1 MGAAMSNKVLAL
13 IGVTLLSGSAS
24 AEQILYS
31 NPYDP
36 AGNSS
41 NCFFSSGCQIPG
53 TQAEAQLFSLSNAA
67 TLQTVSFTASDP
79 KISPQNSYE
88 WAIYA
93 DKDGLP
99 TGPAGPLLGGNVTVV
114 PLASGDVFR
123 PGSGQSDTYSVVNIG
138 GSDPSLI
145 DVYTFS
151 LGSVNLGAGNY
162 FLALEGFGPET
173 SYQSWAQGL
182 NNSGAVSSE
191 YGVWSSGV
199 GGGPPGGLAMTI
211 KGMSAP
217 EIDPSS
223 IMGGLTLLLGSLT
236 VLRGRRPGKIGSLN
250 GSH

>member
-1 MGAAMSNKVLAL
+1 MTKRILPL
-13 IGVTLLSGSAS
+13 IGLMLLSGSLA
-24 AEQILYS
+24 AQETLYS
-31 NPYDP
+31 NPYDS
-36 AGNSS
+36 AGASGS
-41 NCFFSSGCQIPG
+41 CFFSSGCQIPG
-53 TQAEAQLFSLSNAA
+53 TRAEAQLFTLSNAA
-67 TLQTVSFTASDP
+67 TLQSVSFTAIDP
-79 KISPQNSYE
+79 VISPQNLYE

-114 PLASGDVFR
+114 PLASGDVFK

-138 GSDPSLI
+138 GSDPNLV

-173 SYQSWAQGL
+173 SFQGWAQGL
-182 NNSGAVSSE
+182 NNTGAVSSE
-191 YGVWSSGV
+191 YGVWSPGV

-223 IMGGLTLLLGSLT
+223 VMGGLTLLFGGLT
-236 VLRGRRPGKIGSLN
+236 VLRGRRPARPPRQ
-250 GSH
+250 

>member
-36 AGNSS
+36 AGNSN

-88 WAIYA
+88 WAIYS
-93 DKDGLP
+93 DKNGLP
-99 TGPAGPLLGGNVTVV
+99 TGSAGPLLGGNVTVV
-114 PLASGDVFR
+114 PLASGEIFR
-123 PGSGQSDTYSVVNIG
+123 PGSWQSDTYSVVNIG

-151 LGSVNLGAGNY
+151 LGSINLGAGNY
-162 FLALEGFGPET
+162 FLALEGFGAET
-173 SYQSWAQGL
+173 SYQNWAQGL
-182 NNSGAVSSE
+182 NNTGAVSSE

-236 VLRGRRPGKIGSLN
+236 VLRGRRAGRSIA
-250 GSH
+250 